1 MKRPDNVR
9 YTNQF
14 YRPRRVNNNG
24 LYVLF
29 AVTSLLVVVTII
41 LAVAAVKK
49 SKKKTDNTLVVP
61 TNDSAPV
68 VTDDS
73 GNTIDPS
80 GIVINTPEPTPPPSI
95 EAYQNPVLYPATAGM
110 DVPIGTPEDK
120 YSPAGR
126 NTTEVVY
133 NGNEKV
139 TGYQRADEIH
149 FKDPLFYQQVGGILT
164 FRGNNFRNC
173 ATWGTF
179 ALDPAKSQH
188 LEQIWSYNGLESRWS
203 PLGFWWSGTG
213 WTGQPL
219 AVKWDW
225 EVQQIMNIR
234 AEKKSKQ
241 GLTEI
246 IVAAEDGYVYFFDID
261 DGQKTRDPLKI
272 GATIKGTPAVD
283 PRGYPILYV
292 GQGDDNGGEGASKN
306 GVIGWRIFSLID
318 FSLLHFQSGIDSRAY
333 RTSWGGCDSSPI
345 INGETDT
352 LIYPS
357 ENGIIYTVKLNTQFN
372 AGTGALSINPQFVDY
387 KYTFEDGTSTT
398 HGIESSM
405 AIYDHY
411 GWATDNDG
419 NLICIDLNTMSL
431 VWSRRLEDDS
441 DVTPVLEEENGHV
454 YLYTG
459 TEVDWQRNESVYQGA
474 AYTYKFDAMTG
485 EQVWQTSQ
493 NCYTSNGDTSAGD
506 VNGGLLATPALG
518 KGNASNL
525 VFFSYCM
532 TKGAYRGNTIV
543 AYDKNTGNQVWS
555 YVMEFYE
562 DPANVTDPYS
572 WSSPV
577 DIYDENGNAYI
588 IIYDSY
594 GQIHMLDALTGTHIS
609 HLRLIADENQKINN
623 IESSPIVVDGI
634 LVIGSRGNFMYGVK
648 IS

>member
-1 MKRPDNVR
+1 M
-9 YTNQF
+9 
-14 YRPRRVNNNG
+14 
-24 LYVLF
+24 
-29 AVTSLLVVVTII
+29 
-41 LAVAAVKK
+41 
-49 SKKKTDNTLVVP
+49 
-61 TNDSAPV
+61 
-68 VTDDS
+68 
-73 GNTIDPS
+73 
-80 GIVINTPEPTPPPSI
+80 
-95 EAYQNPVLYPATAGM
+95 
-110 DVPIGTPEDK
+110 
-120 YSPAGR
+120 
-126 NTTEVVY
+126 
-133 NGNEKV
+133 
-139 TGYQRADEIH
+139 
-149 FKDPLFYQQVGGILT
+149 
-164 FRGNNFRNC
+164 
-173 ATWGTF
+173 
-179 ALDPAKSQH
+179 
-188 LEQIWSYNGLESRWS
+188 
-203 PLGFWWSGTG
+203 
-213 WTGQPL
+213 
-219 AVKWDW
+219 
-225 EVQQIMNIR
+225 
-234 AEKKSKQ
+234 
-241 GLTEI
+241 
-246 IVAAEDGYVYFFDID
+246 
-261 DGQKTRDPLKI
+261 
-272 GATIKGTPAVD
+272 D

-588 IIYDSY
+588 IICDSY

>member
-241 GLTEI
+241 ALTEI
-246 IVAAEDGYVYFFDID
+246 IVAAEEAKA
-261 DGQKTRDPLKI
+261 Q
-272 GATIKGTPAVD
+272 A
-283 PRGYPILYV
+283 
-292 GQGDDNGGEGASKN
+292 
-306 GVIGWRIFSLID
+306 
-318 FSLLHFQSGIDSRAY
+318 
-333 RTSWGGCDSSPI
+333 RT
-345 INGETDT
+345 
-352 LIYPS
+352 
-357 ENGIIYTVKLNTQFN
+357 
-372 AGTGALSINPQFVDY
+372 ALS
-387 KYTFEDGTSTT
+387 DG
-398 HGIESSM
+398 EF
-405 AIYDHY
+405 
-411 GWATDNDG
+411 
-419 NLICIDLNTMSL
+419 
-431 VWSRRLEDDS
+431 
-441 DVTPVLEEENGHV
+441 
-454 YLYTG
+454 
-459 TEVDWQRNESVYQGA
+459 SV
-474 AYTYKFDAMTG
+474 
-485 EQVWQTSQ
+485 
-493 NCYTSNGDTSAGD
+493 
-506 VNGGLLATPALG
+506 
-518 KGNASNL
+518 
-525 VFFSYCM
+525 
-532 TKGAYRGNTIV
+532 
-543 AYDKNTGNQVWS
+543 
-555 YVMEFYE
+555 
-562 DPANVTDPYS
+562 
-572 WSSPV
+572 
-577 DIYDENGNAYI
+577 
-588 IIYDSY
+588 
-594 GQIHMLDALTGTHIS
+594 
-609 HLRLIADENQKINN
+609 
-623 IESSPIVVDGI
+623 
-634 LVIGSRGNFMYGVK
+634 
-648 IS
+648 